1 MPHHSVCFMW
11 VRKSTAAFAPDF
23 LSVTTAFT
31 SNSKE
36 KQNTFPNC
44 QKPRV
49 YFAVNFHSK
58 ILNLDS
64 Y

>member
-31 SNSKE
+31 SNSEE
-36 KQNTFPNC
+36 KQNTFPKLSETKGLFC
-44 QKPRV
+44 SQ
-49 YFAVNFHSK
+49 FSF
-58 ILNLDS
+58 
-64 Y
+64 